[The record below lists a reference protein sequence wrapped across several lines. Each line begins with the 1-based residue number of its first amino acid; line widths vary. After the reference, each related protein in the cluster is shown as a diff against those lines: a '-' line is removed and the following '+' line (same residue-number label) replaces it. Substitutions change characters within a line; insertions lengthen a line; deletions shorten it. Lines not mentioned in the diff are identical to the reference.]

1 VAQYRVE
8 KFLAKLFSVW
18 YGWPGNGIMVIK
30 DKGDIKLK
38 YRLLILFFLI
48 LFPGCGEDESVTKVD
63 LSKREQIILKE
74 EPSAVTY
81 AYLPQYSHTVSH
93 TRHHSLIQ
101 YLRKETGLN
110 IKQIFPDTFDQHMK
124 MVGQK
129 KIDISYSNPFIY
141 IKIAHRYGAK
151 AFARIVEMTG
161 KDKFRGQIICRAD
174 NSSIQT
180 ISDCRN
186 KRWIAVDSTSAGGYL
201 YPLGHF
207 MDHGITQMDFREIA
221 FAPGPGGKQEKVILS
236 VYAGKYDIGTIRE
249 GSLNVVSGKIDIN
262 KIRIVSMTD
271 PYPGWVY
278 AARKN
283 LDKKIVEKLKQAF
296 GKLDFNNKN
305 HREILE
311 AANFIKVIASA
322 DSDFDSVRQLTARV
336 GMSLEE

>member
-1 VAQYRVE
+1 V
-8 KFLAKLFSVW
+8 K
-18 YGWPGNGIMVIK
+18 YGWMV
-30 DKGDIKLK
+30 
-38 YRLLILFFLI
+38 LLLFL
-48 LFPGCGEDESVTKVD
+48 LFPGCGEDESAIKVD
-63 LSKREQIILKE
+63 LSIKEQIVIKE
-74 EPSAVTY
+74 ELGVITY

-129 KIDISYSNPFIY
+129 KIDISFSNPFVY

-151 AFARIVEMTG
+151 AFARIVEMDG
-161 KDKFRGQIICRAD
+161 KDSFRGQIICRAD

-180 ISDCRN
+180 LSDCRN

-201 YPLGHF
+201 FPLGHF
-207 MDHGITQMDFREIA
+207 IDHGITKMDFKEIA
-221 FAPGPGGKQEKVILS
+221 FAPGPGGKQEKVVLS
-236 VYAGKYDIGTIRE
+236 VYTGKYDFGTIRE
-249 GSLNVVSGKIDIN
+249 GSLDVVVDRIDIN
-262 KIRIVSMTD
+262 KIRIISISD
-271 PYPGWVY
+271 SYPGWMY

-296 GKLDFNNKN
+296 EKLNFNRKD

-311 AANFIKVIASA
+311 AADFIKVISSS
-322 DSDFDSVRQLTARV
+322 DSDFDSVRQLAVKV
-336 GMSLEE
+336 GISLDE

>member
-1 VAQYRVE
+1 M
-8 KFLAKLFSVW
+8 K
-18 YGWPGNGIMVIK
+18 YGWMV
-30 DKGDIKLK
+30 L
-38 YRLLILFFLI
+38 LFFFL
-48 LFPGCGEDESVTKVD
+48 LPGCGDNDSAIKVD
-63 LSKREQIILKE
+63 LNIKEQVILKDE
-74 EPSAVTY
+74 ADVVTY
-81 AYLPQYSHTVSH
+81 AYLPQYSHTVSY
-93 TRHHSLIQ
+93 TRHHALIQ

-129 KIDISYSNPFIY
+129 KIDISYSNPFLY
-141 IKIAHRYGAK
+141 VKLAHQYAAK
-151 AFARIVEMTG
+151 AFARTVELNG
-161 KDKFRGQIICRAD
+161 KDKYKGQIICRDD
-174 NSSIQT
+174 NLSIQT

-201 YPLGHF
+201 YPFGYF
-207 MDHGITQMDFREIA
+207 IDHGITQLDFKEIA

-249 GSLNVVSGKIDIN
+249 GSLDVVSGRIDIN
-262 KIRIVSMTD
+262 KIRIVAMTA

-305 HREILE
+305 HREILKT
-311 AANFIKVIASA
+311 ANFIKVIESKN
-322 DSDFDSVRQLTARV
+322 SDFDSVRQLAARL
-336 GMSLEE
+336 GMCLEE